1 MTTLYLARVDRERTT
16 IDSRLYISAH
26 DQQGLSFNTGIHAV
40 QQQATV
46 CMLNHP
52 SQLKTLLS
60 GSKLP
65 DSDLLLTSN
74 PNPDKLLT
82 TTFQS
87 TLLQFLI
94 LQNEGSFAFI
104 FFFFFTHLLF
114 FLNKGSVE
122 SHINLKLMNKRLCT
136 QEGCYFAHII

>member
-1 MTTLYLARVDRERTT
+1 MTTLYLAQVDHERTT
-16 IDSRLYISAH
+16 IDSRLSAH
-26 DQQGLSFNTGIHAV
+26 DQQALSFNTCIHAV
-40 QQQATV
+40 QQQAAV

-82 TTFQS
+82 ATFQS
-87 TLLQFLI
+87 TFLHFLI
-94 LQNEGSFAFI
+94 LQNERSLAFI
-104 FFFFFTHLLF
+104 FSSTSTSFTKQMQL
-114 FLNKGSVE
+114 V
-122 SHINLKLMNKRLCT
+122 
-136 QEGCYFAHII
+136 